1 MAATLWKNRVV
12 SGCYRLCLFITQQSN
27 CGQWYWYMCIYR
39 ATQQSNCG
47 QWDWYMC
54 IYRATQQSNCGQWD
68 WYTGVYLPCNTA
80 EQLWTVGLVHMCV
93 FTVQHSRATVD
104 SGTGTCVYL
113 PCNTEQLWTV
123 GLVHVYLLCST
134 AEQLWTVVLVHMC
147 VFSMQHRNCGQWYW
161 YTRVYL
167 SIPCN
172 TATVSDTDTRVYLLC
187 NRAALDSLLVNG
199 ASIL

>member
-1 MAATLWKNRVV
+1 MMHGSHFVEEQ
-12 SGCYRLCLFITQQSN
+12 SGVRPLSLVFIYNNTTQQLWTVLVVHV
-27 CGQWYWYMCIYR
+27 C
-39 ATQQSNCG
+39 
-47 QWDWYMC
+47 
-54 IYRATQQSNCGQWD
+54 
-68 WYTGVYLPCNTA
+68 LPCNTA
-80 EQLWTVGLVHMCV
+80 EHLWTVGLVRVCV

-147 VFSMQHRNCGQWYW
+147 FSMQHRNCGQWYW

-167 SIPCN
+167 PIPCN
-172 TATVSDTDTRVYLLC
+172 TATASGTDTRVYLLC